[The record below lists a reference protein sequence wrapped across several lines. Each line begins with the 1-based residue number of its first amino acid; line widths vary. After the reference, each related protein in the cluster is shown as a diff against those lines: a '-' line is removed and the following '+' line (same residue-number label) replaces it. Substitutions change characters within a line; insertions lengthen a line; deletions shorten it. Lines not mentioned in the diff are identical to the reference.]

1 MKSHL
6 LVSLVLASITLGSN
20 IACGAN
26 QAQLL
31 GLPPVPIPAD
41 NPQTPEKIKL
51 GDKLFHDKRFS
62 ANGTVSCA
70 TCHDVAKAF
79 TDSPLR
85 VSQGINKLEG
95 TRNAPTIINSA
106 YMKSMF
112 WDGREPTLEAQSK
125 QPFLNPIEMGL
136 ANHEPILKIVRNDAE
151 YARAFHV
158 VFGKSSADITIDDVA
173 QAIASFERTIV
184 AGDSSFDRWH
194 YSNER
199 SNMSASAKR
208 GFELFLGQARCVSCH
223 AVEQTQAIFT
233 DSRFHNIGVGINRIQ
248 KDIPRLANAFLKA
261 RAEGTNVDVAVL
273 TDKNVSEL
281 GRFAVTGQ
289 LDDIG
294 AFKTPTLRNISR
306 TGPYMHD
313 GSIKTLKDVVIHYNN
328 GGVTNKNDQVNDF
341 LSGGIRPLNL
351 TSKQIN
357 DLVAYMETLTSPQ
370 FEQSS
375 KAAKK

>member
-1 MKSHL
+1 MKSNL
-6 LVSLVLASITLGSN
+6 LASLVLASITLGSN
-20 IACGAN
+20 IACGAG
-26 QAQLL
+26 QAQRL

-95 TRNAPTIINSA
+95 TRNAPTIINAA

-151 YARAFHV
+151 YSRAFNV
-158 VFGKSSADITIDDVA
+158 VFGKSSTDITIDDVA

-194 YSNER
+194 YNNR
-199 SNMSASAKR
+199 RDDMSASAKR

-289 LDDIG
+289 LDI
-294 AFKTPTLRNISR
+294 LRSVGVLNAPIS
-306 TGPYMHD
+306 
-313 GSIKTLKDVVIHYNN
+313 SN
-328 GGVTNKNDQVNDF
+328 
-341 LSGGIRPLNL
+341 
-351 TSKQIN
+351 
-357 DLVAYMETLTSPQ
+357 
-370 FEQSS
+370 
-375 KAAKK
+375 